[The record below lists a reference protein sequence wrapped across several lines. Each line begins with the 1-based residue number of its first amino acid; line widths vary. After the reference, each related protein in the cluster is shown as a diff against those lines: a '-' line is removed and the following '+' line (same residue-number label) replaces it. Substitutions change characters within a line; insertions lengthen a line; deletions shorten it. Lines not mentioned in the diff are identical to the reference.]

1 MNVFGPI
8 LRGTGVEPLALSLS
22 VLFGTLNS
30 EAMEILYLKLAPTS
44 VKVAVKSREIPV
56 SDYWCIP

>member
-44 VKVAVKSREIPV
+44 VKVAV
-56 SDYWCIP
+56 SD